1 MNQLERPLTL
11 ILAPLCLILFFYG
24 YVQNE
29 KRIASEILAAE
40 EAAYKLKKQQERQAV
55 IDAQTINIGVYHDN
69 DPETNTIAVTLSAES
84 SYDSEGD
91 EIKYYWKQISGDNV
105 AKIKETRREPV
116 LIFDAKAGNYGFE
129 LAITDNY
136 GASCVDTVYLEVS
149 PEPNSC
155 PVVRIDK

>member
-29 KRIASEILAAE
+29 KRIAAEILAAE

-69 DPETNTIAVTLSAES
+69 DPETNTIAVSLSAES

-91 EIKYYWKQISGDNV
+91 EIKYYWIRSSWQSLFK
-105 AKIKETRREPV
+105 R
-116 LIFDAKAGNYGFE
+116 F
-129 LAITDNY
+129 
-136 GASCVDTVYLEVS
+136 
-149 PEPNSC
+149 
-155 PVVRIDK
+155 